1 MGITRTYHMRG
12 TSRAKRT
19 SYTYHQF
26 RLGAARPGPPGNL
39 SHAAPFANPAT
50 TGPSDEPQ
58 SGKENS
64 RMKIHL
70 PWIRVTAAAVLV
82 AGVGVNE
89 AAAQYAPYRPIPQQP
104 AAPAAA
110 PAPQQAQ
117 APAAQQNPYGATAYT
132 ANRTQPAA
140 PTSAYG

>member
-1 MGITRTYHMRG
+1 
-12 TSRAKRT
+12 
-19 SYTYHQF
+19 
-26 RLGAARPGPPGNL
+26 
-39 SHAAPFANPAT
+39 
-50 TGPSDEPQ
+50 
-58 SGKENS
+58 
-64 RMKIHL
+64 MKIHL

-132 ANRTQPAA
+132 AYRTQPAS
-140 PTSAYG
+140 PTGAYGAPQPTPRFAPSGTAARSSAV